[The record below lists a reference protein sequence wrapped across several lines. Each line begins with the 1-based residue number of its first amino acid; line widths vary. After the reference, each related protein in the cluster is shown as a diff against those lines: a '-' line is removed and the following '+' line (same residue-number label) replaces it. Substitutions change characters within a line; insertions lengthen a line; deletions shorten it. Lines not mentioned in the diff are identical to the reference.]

1 MSSEYPS
8 PAKSR
13 DQSPW
18 RVFKGRG
25 PWAEAA
31 QAAGFRARPRV
42 SRAAATLPFRDGL
55 PFPAGVHSI
64 YPRLLAGTG
73 VPYGWR
79 QVYGAKDNEGQ
90 CTDLL
95 GYAFSSICGQD
106 TPTYMRASSKVFRMK
121 SMGPAGSATLYAG
134 IGPVDKQVYDCKAL
148 NSLPKQL
155 YRPSQSCPVESVE
168 WGLNSGAAP
177 SFVSP

>member
-64 YPRLLAGTG
+64 YACIASMHKFNIFNAQGLLNVWTIQAPR
-73 VPYGWR
+73 
-79 QVYGAKDNEGQ
+79 
-90 CTDLL
+90 
-95 GYAFSSICGQD
+95 F
-106 TPTYMRASSKVFRMK
+106 
-121 SMGPAGSATLYAG
+121 
-134 IGPVDKQVYDCKAL
+134 KA
-148 NSLPKQL
+148 
-155 YRPSQSCPVESVE
+155 
-168 WGLNSGAAP
+168 
-177 SFVSP
+177 